1 MLGIDTAQVQ
11 DLIFGHVKL
20 HEVHTALTLRPVK
33 VILDGIPSSIL
44 TVLHSLVS
52 ANLLMGA
59 LNPTVQVTK

>member
-33 VILDGIPSSIL
+33 VLLDGIPSFQHIDSATQL
-44 TVLHSLVS
+44 GVS
-52 ANLLMGA
+52 KLANGCTQSDC
-59 LNPTVQVTK
+59 PSH